1 MESKDEFLQVKQDSV
16 QIGEI
21 KTFDNFIVA
30 VPESV
35 DVAGYRAV
43 VVWCE
48 SFSQFITAAQYR

>member
-1 MESKDEFLQVKQDSV
+1 VESKEEFLQVKQDSV

-21 KTFDNFIVA
+21 KTFDNFIVV

-35 DVAGYRAV
+35 DVARYRAV